1 MPSSLHRLQANSAV
15 QEKLYLPKEYVSR
28 CVCVVTNIFSAFT
41 PFALQRHAREL
52 EDLVTWGKKAVEKMR
67 IEEKDSVA
75 RGKELEEHER
85 RRAEL
90 DE

>member
-1 MPSSLHRLQANSAV
+1 M
-15 QEKLYLPKEYVSR
+15 
-28 CVCVVTNIFSAFT
+28 
-41 PFALQRHAREL
+41 LQRHAREL

-67 IEEKDSVA
+67 NEEKDSVA

-85 RRAEL
+85 RRAVL

>member
-1 MPSSLHRLQANSAV
+1 MCQKQSLCVCIVN
-15 QEKLYLPKEYVSR
+15 EYVTLFFLSF
-28 CVCVVTNIFSAFT
+28 VS
-41 PFALQRHAREL
+41 QRHAREL
-52 EDLVTWGKKAVEKMR
+52 ENLVTWGKKAVEKMGN
-67 IEEKDSVA
+67 EERDSVA